1 MESSVAQ
8 HEHTVAMPMH
18 TLQQTRSLGP
28 LSLSTSTYPAISFD
42 CLSRSK
48 ITTNSGAGDR
58 VRTDDIYLGKV
69 MLCQLSYARKYST
82 NSYVNNIKAH
92 TNSFNI

>member
-8 HEHTVAMPMH
+8 HEHTLAMPMH

-28 LSLSTSTYPAISFD
+28 LSLSTSTYPAIPFG

-48 ITTNSGAGDR
+48 ITTNSGAANE
-58 VRTDDIYLGKV
+58 VRTRDVLLGKQV
-69 MLCQLSYARKYST
+69 LYQLSYSR
-82 NSYVNNIKAH
+82 I
-92 TNSFNI
+92 IL

>member
-8 HEHTVAMPMH
+8 HEHTLAMPLH
-18 TLQQTRSLGP
+18 TLQQTRSLGL

-48 ITTNSGAGDR
+48 ITTNSGAANR
-58 VRTDDIYLGKV
+58 VRTGDIHVGNV
-69 MLCQLSYARKYST
+69 MLYQLSYSR
-82 NSYVNNIKAH
+82 I
-92 TNSFNI
+92 